1 LFKNLAPSSWYFIP
15 DENNLHKN
23 GNMTLA
29 EVKDIFSK
37 NFIDCGINQGIS
49 DRTITDALS
58 HMIGTYIVK
67 SGSEYTLIHDF
78 ILCL

>member
-1 LFKNLAPSSWYFIP
+1 
-15 DENNLHKN
+15 
-23 GNMTLA
+23 MTLA

-37 NFIDCGINQGIS
+37 NFISTSVYLQRS

-67 SGSEYTLIHDF
+67 SGGEYTFIHDS
-78 ILCL
+78 ILEVVSHHYGKDYPRQILKYKH